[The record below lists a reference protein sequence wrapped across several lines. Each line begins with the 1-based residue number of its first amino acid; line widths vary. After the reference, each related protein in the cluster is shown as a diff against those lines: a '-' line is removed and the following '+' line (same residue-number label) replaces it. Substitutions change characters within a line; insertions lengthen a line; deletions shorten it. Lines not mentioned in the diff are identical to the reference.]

1 MRPLPLV
8 RDRCAPGTRP
18 TVTDRLLGAAEVAGI
33 LGVSRRW
40 VEDATRRGEIP
51 SVRLG
56 RFYRYRAESIA
67 AWVEEAERAGSRGR
81 RVQARGTR

>member
-1 MRPLPLV
+1 M
-8 RDRCAPGTRP
+8 
-18 TVTDRLLGAAEVAGI
+18 TDRLLVAAEVAEI

-56 RFYRYRAESIA
+56 RFYRYRRESVA
-67 AWVEEAERAGSRGR
+67 AWVEEAERAGSGGR